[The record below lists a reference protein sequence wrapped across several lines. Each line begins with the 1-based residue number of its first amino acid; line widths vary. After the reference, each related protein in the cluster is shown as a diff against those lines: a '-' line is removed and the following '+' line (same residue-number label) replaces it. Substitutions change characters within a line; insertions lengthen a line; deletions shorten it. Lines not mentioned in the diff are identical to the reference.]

1 MSIIISS
8 NYKKHYKTYI
18 DFVDHYWINYFKIKK
33 KTFFS
38 IPNMANYKINSL
50 KKRVE
55 LIILPGGNDIFSR
68 DKISKVR
75 LKVEFNLIKYA
86 IKKSIPILGVCRGMQ
101 VINLYFKGK
110 QNRVYGHMRTKHKI
124 FFKKKIFSKK
134 IQNVNSFHNYGIPLK
149 KMSNKLEVIAVDRD
163 ENVEIFKHKKK
174 RIYGFMWHPER
185 NKSYKELS
193 MIMKRLKI
201 K

>member
-18 DFVDHYWINYFKIKK
+18 DFVDHYWINYFKLKK

-38 IPNMANYKINSL
+38 VPNISNYKINFS
-50 KKRVE
+50 KKKIR
-55 LIILPGGNDIFSR
+55 LIVLPGGNDLFSR

-75 LKVEFNLIKYA
+75 LKVEFSLIKHA
-86 IKKSIPILGVCRGMQ
+86 IKKKIPILGVCRGMQ

-110 QNRVYGHMRTKHKI
+110 QNRINGHMRTHHKI
-124 FFKKKIFSKK
+124 FFKKKFFPKMIL
-134 IQNVNSFHNYGIPLK
+134 NVNSFHNFGIPIQ
-149 KMSNKLEVIAVDRD
+149 KMSNKLEAIAVDKD
-163 ENVEIFKHKKK
+163 ENVEIFRHKMKK
-174 RIYGFMWHPER
+174 IYGFMWHPER
-185 NKSYKELS
+185 NKSYKELN
-193 MIMKRLKI
+193 MIMKQLKI

>member
-50 KKRVE
+50 KKRVK
-55 LIILPGGNDIFSR
+55 LIILPGGNDIFSK

-124 FFKKKIFSKK
+124 FFKKKFFSKK

>member
-33 KTFFS
+33 KIFFS
-38 IPNMANYKINSL
+38 IPNMTNYKINSL
-50 KKRVE
+50 KKKVK

-134 IQNVNSFHNYGIPLK
+134 IQNVNSFHNYGIPIK

>member
-33 KTFFS
+33 KIFFS
-38 IPNMANYKINSL
+38 IPNMTNYKINSL
-50 KKRVE
+50 KKKVK

-134 IQNVNSFHNYGIPLK
+134 IQNVNSFHNYSIPLK

-185 NKSYKELS
+185 NKTYKELS
-193 MIMKRLKI
+193 MIMKKLKI

>member
-38 IPNMANYKINSL
+38 IPNIANYKINSL
-50 KKRVE
+50 KKRVK

-193 MIMKRLKI
+193 IIMKRLKI

>member
-33 KTFFS
+33 KIFFS
-38 IPNMANYKINSL
+38 IPNMANYKINFL
-50 KKRVE
+50 KKRVK